1 MNSPITCGRCLE
13 DPPPF
18 AQCIVPFRYT
28 YPIDSLVKAVK
39 FGGQLTLASQLGK
52 LLAGTLESRLELLP
66 ECLISIPLHRQRLG
80 ERGYNQSL
88 ELARPIAKQFDLP
101 LNFRDCV
108 RIRNTEPQAQLSA
121 SQRRLNVRSAFAIQ
135 RQLKYRHVALIDDVI
150 TTGHTVVE
158 LSSQL
163 LKQGV
168 ERVDVWALSR
178 AQPL

>member
-1 MNSPITCGRCLE
+1 MNSPIRCGRCFA

-18 AQCIVPFRYT
+18 EQCIVPFHYA

-52 LLAGTLESRLELLP
+52 LLAGTLEPRLEALP
-66 ECLISIPLHRQRLG
+66 ECLIPVPLHRQRLI

-88 ELARPIAKQFDLP
+88 ELARPVAKRFNLT
-101 LNFRDCV
+101 LNFKDCL
-108 RIRNTEPQAQLSA
+108 RIRNTKPQAQLSLVE
-121 SQRRLNVRSAFAIQ
+121 RGLNVRSAFGVR

-150 TTGHTVVE
+150 TTGHTVAE

-163 LKQGV
+163 LKAGV